1 MKIGEGT
8 EYRELIAL
16 LRAYRPDYPDM
27 PPQVFRPVPVKQI
40 TQLSMGAIL
49 GALGLR
55 FEIHTD
61 DEQLARIRPRLAKR
75 KNAGTR
81 IPAQR
86 RRSWFQKRPD
96 LARGLRQRQLAQQS
110 PADRRRIARAAAQAR
125 WRGRRGGSKRG
136 PAAIA

>member
-61 DEQLARIRPRLAKR
+61 DEQLARIRHRLAKR
-75 KNAGTR
+75 KNAGTK

-86 RRSWFQKRPD
+86 RYLIFAKNPD
-96 LARGLRQRQLAQQS
+96 LARTFRTRQILLQS
-110 PADRRRIARAAAQAR
+110 PRHRREIARHAAQVR
-125 WRGRRGGSKRG
+125 WRRYRDMSGRKGQT
-136 PAAIA
+136 